1 MSTTVAF
8 IRFFFF
14 LISLLFSSA
23 YAVSALPGGLNVL
36 NLGAGMGIG
45 VLIFAFLIA
54 LERLVKNFEVRAF
67 NIAMIGLFFGYLMG
81 QALVLIL
88 SAALTLGQLE
98 LGGAVMSLMNV
109 IIFLFAAYLGMMMT
123 LRASEELHV
132 SIPFVKF
139 QAATQKKKDL
149 ICDQS
154 ALLDTRLIDL
164 AASGLVDNQLLVPRF
179 LLKDFYANLESLDD
193 SVKAKARRALE
204 VLKKL
209 EGIQSLGLRYV
220 ETDFPEVKDMDA
232 RVTRLSRLLSA
243 NIITADQNRI
253 KQSTIESTEGVRVI
267 NLNALANSLKP
278 LSQSGETLEIKIQ
291 RYGKEPG
298 QGVGYLEDGTMVV
311 VNGGAAYINKT
322 IKTHVLSVKHTSSG
336 RMIFCNA
343 SDGEYAEEDERE
355 EARSKNP
362 ARSYFALER

>member
-1 MSTTVAF
+1 MSTTVIF
-8 IRFFFF
+8 IRLFFL

-23 YAVSALPGGLNVL
+23 YAVSAMPGGFSPLSV
-36 NLGAGMGIG
+36 GIG
-45 VLIFAFLIA
+45 IAIGLVIFGFLLG
-54 LERLVKNFEVRAF
+54 LERLLRNFELRAF

-88 SAALTLGQLE
+88 SAIFTLGQLE
-98 LGGAVMSLMNV
+98 PAPELFSLLRV
-109 IIFLFAAYLGMMMT
+109 IIFLFSGYLGMMMT
-123 LRASEELHV
+123 YRAAEELHL

-139 QAATQKKKDL
+139 QAATQKKKDF
-149 ICDQS
+149 IVDQS

-164 AASGLVDNQLLVPRF
+164 AASGLIDNHLVVPRF
-179 LLKDFYANLESLDD
+179 LLKEFYVNLESLDD
-193 SVKAKARRALE
+193 SLKARARRGLE

-220 ETDFPEVKDMDA
+220 ETDFPEIQDLDQK
-232 RVTRLSRLLSA
+232 VTRLSRMLNA
-243 NIITADQNRI
+243 NIITGDQNRI
-253 KQSTIESTEGVRVI
+253 KQSTIESTEGVRLVNI
-267 NLNALANSLKP
+267 NSLANSLKP

-311 VNGGAAYINKT
+311 VNGGAGYINKT

-343 SDGEYAEEDERE
+343 LEGEYEEAEE
-355 EARSKNP
+355 EAVKSRNP
-362 ARSYFALER
+362 TRSYFALER